1 MITLH
6 TAAHTAARTAS
17 ALCCLAVLA
26 VASGCAMRSAAPISG
41 PGAGVDDSSRRGG
54 RSRVA
59 STGHETAQAIDAARV
74 TTREGLPGAA
84 AAPLEDLNIRRAEI
98 PQILTAI
105 EYVYN
110 AAPAPD
116 CVDITREVARLDV
129 ALGRDYDVE
138 ADERGAGRR
147 GGEAAGDLVVDTIRG
162 VTTDFIPFRSIVRE
176 ASGAAAFERRRS
188 RAFAA
193 GYARRAYLK
202 GLALGQGCPPPAAPL
217 IIVTPV
223 DEPRVE
229 LRQTRDAPAD
239 NNWGAP
245 GTRREQ

>member
-1 MITLH
+1 LTRFRL
-6 TAAHTAARTAS
+6 AA
-17 ALCCLAVLA
+17 ALCLLTLLAA
-26 VASGCAMRSAAPISG
+26 AGCATRAPAPISG
-41 PGAGVDDSSRRGG
+41 PGAGGRAEEGDTARPRRQ
-54 RSRVA
+54 SRVA
-59 STGHETAQAIDAARV
+59 STGHETTQAIDAARE
-74 TTREGLPGAA
+74 TTRAGLPNAA
-84 AAPLEDLNIRRAEI
+84 TAPLEDLNLRRNEI

-116 CVDITREVARLDV
+116 CLDISREVARLDV

-138 ADERGAGRR
+138 ADEKGAGRR
-147 GGEAAGDLVVDTIRG
+147 GGEAAGDLMVDTIRG
-162 VTTDFIPFRSIVRE
+162 VTTDIIPFRSIVRE
-176 ASGAAAFERRRS
+176 ASGAAAFERRRA

-229 LRQTRDAPAD
+229 LRQTRDD
-239 NNWGAP
+239 LGNGNWGAP
-245 GTRREQ
+245 GARREP